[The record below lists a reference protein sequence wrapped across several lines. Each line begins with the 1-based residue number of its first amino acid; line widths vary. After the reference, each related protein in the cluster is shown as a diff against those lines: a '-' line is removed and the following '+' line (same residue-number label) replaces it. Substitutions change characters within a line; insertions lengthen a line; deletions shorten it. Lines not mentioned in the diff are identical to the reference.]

1 MAYDYSQA
9 RLPPEIIAPRRG
21 RGSKLGNLIRC
32 LGSSMHDGERV
43 AIVHAIGR
51 VLDSVGADFHA
62 WAEHTEKGS
71 NLNEAE
77 AKKIFDS
84 GYAMGVQVE
93 RCRAFN
99 TAQQDPARCEAATP
113 PVCSP
118 VDTRRT
124 P

>member
-1 MAYDYSQA
+1 MS
-9 RLPPEIIAPRRG
+9 LPPEIIAPREG

-62 WAEHTEKGS
+62 WAEHTEKPNGS

-77 AKKIFDS
+77 AKKIFDT
-84 GYAMGVQVE
+84 GYAMGVQDAENESMGVTNCQSMSML
-93 RCRAFN
+93 CRDSGILIN
-99 TAQQDPARCEAATP
+99 VSMRP
-113 PVCSP
+113 
-118 VDTRRT
+118 
-124 P
+124 